1 GVLRRPRWPARRQW
15 EFGLSSDTMAS
26 LLTSPSHTSW
36 SQLTSWLRRP
46 HFARSLAIVLAVA
59 VTLSGL
65 ATYFTFQSLQPDA
78 SWVLGLLLLDFI
90 LLASLGGI
98 VAYRLVGIVLARRK
112 GSVGSRLH
120 ARLVA
125 LFSVVAVAPA
135 ILVAVFAVMFLHYG
149 LESWFSERVSQALS
163 NSLNVAQSYLEEHKD
178 VISGDALAMAA
189 DIDREAPNL
198 IGDAQRFQQM
208 FDAQAA
214 LRSLTEAIIF
224 DGSGRL
230 IARTGLSFGLEIE
243 SLPGAEQLA
252 KAAAGDAVILTNDTE
267 DRVRALVSLNSFDDT
282 YLYVGRF
289 VDSKVLGYLAETREV
304 VSEYQSLELR
314 RSGIERLFAATFGM
328 VALLLL
334 LAAVWVGLLF
344 ANSLA
349 SRITGLIKAADL
361 VSAGDLSVRLPE
373 TDDDHDEIDHL
384 QSTFN
389 RMTDQLLSQRDEL
402 VQANSKLDRRRVFTE
417 AVIGGVSSGVIG
429 LDRQGLITLPNPS
442 AVAFL
447 ESTADRLI
455 GRPVI
460 AVLPEIAGLLAGAV
474 AAPNTPAMEEQLEFR
489 RRDGHHTLL
498 VRVSAQL
505 DDVQEIAGFVVT
517 FEDITVLLGAQR
529 TAAWSEIARR
539 IAHEIKNPLTPI
551 RLSAERLKR
560 KYLPQI
566 ESDQDT
572 FKGSIDTIVRQVDTI
587 GALINEF
594 SAFARMPAPV
604 FNHESA
610 CDLVRQAVYLQ
621 QGARSDVTFETQLPD
636 GDIQL
641 YCDSRKVAQALT
653 NLVQNAVQSVVQRLA
668 DAPDGSDSGWVL
680 VKLEATEQFCSIEVH
695 DNGLGLPADEP
706 AGRLTEPYVTKRV
719 DGTGLG
725 LAIVKKIMEEHAGT
739 VSLRDRKGGGACVS
753 LAFPMISAAKCAA
766 AE

>member
-1 GVLRRPRWPARRQW
+1 
-15 EFGLSSDTMAS
+15 MAS
-26 LLTSPSHTSW
+26 LLTTPSQSSW
-36 SQLTSWLRRP
+36 SRLAARLRKP
-46 HFARSLAIVLAVA
+46 HMARRLAVVLAAAATVA
-59 VTLSGL
+59 GIVTYVVLSGSMQL
-65 ATYFTFQSLQPDA
+65 GAEA
-78 SWVLGLLLLDFI
+78 EWVLGLLYLDLI
-90 LLASLGGI
+90 LLLSLGVI
-98 VAYRLVGIVLARRK
+98 VGHRLVQIVLARRQ

-120 ARLVA
+120 ARMVA

-135 ILVAVFAVMFLHYG
+135 IIVAIFAVMFLHYG
-149 LESWFSERVSQALS
+149 LEAWFSDRVSQALT
-163 NSLNVAQSYLEEHKD
+163 NSLSVAQSYLEEHKD
-178 VISGDALAMAA
+178 IIRADAFAMAA
-189 DIDREAPNL
+189 DIDREAPGL
-198 IGDAQRFQQM
+198 VGDPVRFQRM

-224 DGSGRL
+224 DGHGQR
-230 IARTGLSFGLEIE
+230 IARSGLSFGLEIE
-243 SLPGAEQLA
+243 SLPAAGHLE
-252 KAAAGDAVILTNDTE
+252 KAAAGEAVILTNDTE
-267 DRVRALVSLNSFDDT
+267 DRVRALVRLNSFDDT

-289 VDSKVLGYLAETREV
+289 VDARVLGYLAQTREV
-304 VSEYQSLELR
+304 VEEYRSLELR
-314 RSGIERLFAATFGM
+314 RSGIERAFAIIFGV

-334 LAAVWVGLLF
+334 LAAIWVGLLF
-344 ANSLA
+344 ANGVA
-349 SRITGLIKAADL
+349 GRISQLTQAANL
-361 VSAGDLSVRLPE
+361 VSAGDLTVRVPE
-373 TDDDHDEIDHL
+373 TEKRDEIDDL

-389 RMTDQLLSQRDEL
+389 RMTDQLSTQRDEL
-402 VQANSKLDRRRVFTE
+402 VQANSQLDRRRAFTE

-442 AVAFL
+442 ALDFL
-447 ESTADRLI
+447 ESTAEKLV

-474 AAPNTPAMEEQLEFR
+474 AAPHTPAMVEQLEFR
-489 RRDGHHTLL
+489 RTDGHRTLL

-505 DDVQEIAGFVVT
+505 DDDDEIASFVVT
-517 FEDITVLLGAQR
+517 FEDITELLGAQR

-566 ESDQDT
+566 QSDEDT

-587 GALINEF
+587 GTLINEF

-604 FNHESA
+604 FNYESA

-621 QGARSDVTFETQLPD
+621 QGARAEVRFETRLPD
-636 GDIQL
+636 DDIQL

-653 NLVQNAVQSVVQRLA
+653 NLVQNAVQSVLQRLA
-668 DAPDGSDSGWVL
+668 NEPDGDERGWVL
-680 VKLEATEQFCSIEVH
+680 VKLDATEQFCSIEVH

-706 AGRLTEPYVTKRV
+706 VGRLTEPYVTKRA

-739 VSLRDRKGGGACVS
+739 ISLSNREGGGASVS
-753 LAFPMISAAKCAA
+753 LAFPMLPAANNAA

>member
-1 GVLRRPRWPARRQW
+1 MARR
-15 EFGLSSDTMAS
+15 
-26 LLTSPSHTSW
+26 
-36 SQLTSWLRRP
+36 
-46 HFARSLAIVLAVA
+46 LAVA
-59 VTLSGL
+59 LAIAATISGL
-65 ATYFTFQSLQPDA
+65 ATYFAFRSLQPDA
-78 SWVLGLLLLDFI
+78 TWVLALLWLDVILLL
-90 LLASLGGI
+90 ALGAI
-98 VAYRLVGIVLARRK
+98 VAHRLVQIVLARRQ
-112 GSVGSRLH
+112 GSAGSRLH

-125 LFSVVAVAPA
+125 LFSFVAVTPA
-135 ILVAVFAVMFLHYG
+135 IMVAVFAVMFLHYG

-163 NSLNVAQSYLEEHKD
+163 NSLNVAESYLEEHKD
-178 VISGDALAMAA
+178 IIRGDALAMAA
-189 DIDREAPNL
+189 DIDREAPSLAN
-198 IGDAQRFQQM
+198 DALRLQQV

-230 IARTGLSFGLEIE
+230 IARTGLSFGLEME
-243 SLPGAEQLA
+243 TLPDAEQRA
-252 KAAAGDAVILTNDTE
+252 KAAAGEAVILTNDTE
-267 DRVRALVSLNSFDDT
+267 DRVRALVAFNNFEDT
-282 YLYVGRF
+282 FLYVGRF
-289 VDSKVLGYLAETREV
+289 VDSQVLGYVAETREV

-314 RSGIERLFAATFGM
+314 RSGIERLFAVTFGV

-344 ANSLA
+344 ANGLA
-349 SRITGLIKAADL
+349 TRVSTLIEAADQ
-361 VSAGDLSVRLPE
+361 VSAGDLTVRLPE
-373 TDDDHDEIDHL
+373 SDNRDEIDHL

-389 RMTDQLLSQRDEL
+389 RMTDQLSSQRDEL
-402 VQANSKLDRRRVFTE
+402 IQANSQLDQRRAFTE

-442 AVAFL
+442 ALDFL
-447 ESTADRLI
+447 DRSADQLI

-460 AVLPEIAGLLAGAV
+460 AVLPEIAGLLAGTV
-474 AAPNTPAMEEQLEFR
+474 AAPHIPAMEEQLEFR
-489 RRDGHHTLL
+489 RADGNRTLL

-505 DDVQEIAGFVVT
+505 GDDRQIEGFVVT
-517 FEDITVLLGAQR
+517 FEDITELLGAQR

-566 ESDQDT
+566 EKDQDT
-572 FKGSIDTIVRQVDTI
+572 FTGSIDTIVRQVDTI
-587 GALINEF
+587 GNLINEF

-604 FNHESA
+604 FNYESA

-621 QGARSDVTFETQLPD
+621 QGARSDVKFETQLPAD
-636 GDIQL
+636 DIQL

-653 NLVQNAVQSVVQRLA
+653 NLVQNAVQSVLQRLR
-668 DAPDGSDSGWVL
+668 DDKDQPERGWVL
-680 VKLEATEQFCSIEVH
+680 VKLEATEHFCSIEVH

-706 AGRLTEPYVTKRV
+706 ADRLTEPYVTKRA

-725 LAIVKKIMEEHAGT
+725 LAIVKKIMEEHSGT
-739 VSLRDRKGGGACVS
+739 VSLSNRQGGGACVS
-753 LAFPMISAAKCAA
+753 LSFPVLPAANKTA

>member
-1 GVLRRPRWPARRQW
+1 MARR
-15 EFGLSSDTMAS
+15 
-26 LLTSPSHTSW
+26 
-36 SQLTSWLRRP
+36 
-46 HFARSLAIVLAVA
+46 LAVVLALAATVA
-59 VTLSGL
+59 GLVTYVVLSGSEQFG
-65 ATYFTFQSLQPDA
+65 ADA
-78 SWVLGLLLLDFI
+78 EWVLGLLYLDLI
-90 LLASLGGI
+90 LLLSLGVVVG
-98 VAYRLVGIVLARRK
+98 YRLVQIVLARRQ

-120 ARLVA
+120 ARMVT

-135 ILVAVFAVMFLHYG
+135 IVVAVFAVMFLHYG
-149 LESWFSERVSQALS
+149 LEAWFSDRVSQALT
-163 NSLNVAQSYLEEHKD
+163 NSLSVAQSYLEEHKE
-178 VISGDALAMAA
+178 IIRADALAMAA
-189 DIDREAPNL
+189 DIDREAPAL
-198 IGDAQRFQQM
+198 VGDPAKFQRM

-224 DGSGRL
+224 DGDGNR

-243 SLPGAEQLA
+243 SLPAAGHLEQ
-252 KAAAGDAVILTNDTE
+252 AAAGEAVILTNDTE
-267 DRVRALVSLNSFDDT
+267 DRVRALVRLNAFEDT

-289 VDSKVLGYLAETREV
+289 VDARVLGYLAQTREV
-304 VSEYQSLELR
+304 VEEYRSLELR
-314 RSGIERLFAATFGM
+314 RSGIERAFAVIFGV

-334 LAAVWVGLLF
+334 LAAIWVGLIF
-344 ANSLA
+344 ANGVAGRISQLTNAA
-349 SRITGLIKAADL
+349 SL
-361 VSAGDLSVRLPE
+361 VSDGDLSVRLPE
-373 TDDDHDEIDHL
+373 TEKNDEIDDL

-389 RMTDQLLSQRDEL
+389 RMTDQLSSQHDEL
-402 VQANSKLDRRRVFTE
+402 VQANSQLEQRRAFTE

-442 AVAFL
+442 ALDFL
-447 ESTADRLI
+447 GSSAERLI

-489 RRDGHHTLL
+489 RPGGHRTLL
-498 VRVSAQL
+498 VRVAAQL
-505 DDVQEIAGFVVT
+505 DDDGEIAGFVVT
-517 FEDITVLLGAQR
+517 FEDITELLGAQR

-566 ESDQDT
+566 ETDQDT
-572 FKGSIDTIVRQVDTI
+572 FTGSIDTIVRQVDTI

-621 QGARSDVTFETQLPD
+621 QGARAEIRFETELPD
-636 GDIQL
+636 REIQL

-653 NLVQNAVQSVVQRLA
+653 NLVQNAVQSVLQRLA
-668 DAPDGSDSGWVL
+668 NEADGGERGWVL

-695 DNGLGLPADEP
+695 DNGLGLPKDEP
-706 AGRLTEPYVTKRV
+706 VGRLTEPYVTKRA

-725 LAIVKKIMEEHAGT
+725 LAIVKKIMEEHSGT
-739 VSLRDRKGGGACVS
+739 ISLSNRDGGGACVS
-753 LAFPMISAAKCAA
+753 LAFPMIPAASPTASKTAA
-766 AE
+766 A

>member
-1 GVLRRPRWPARRQW
+1 
-15 EFGLSSDTMAS
+15 MAS
-26 LLTSPSHTSW
+26 LLTTNSQTSW
-36 SQLTSWLRRP
+36 SRLSSWLRRP
-46 HFARSLAIVLAVA
+46 HMARRLAIVLAVA
-59 VTLSGL
+59 ATLSGL
-65 ATYFTFQSLQPDA
+65 ATYYTFRSLQPDA
-78 SWVLGLLLLDFI
+78 TWVLALLWLDVILLL
-90 LLASLGGI
+90 ALGGI
-98 VAYRLVGIVLARRK
+98 VAHRLVQIMLARRQ

-125 LFSVVAVAPA
+125 LFSFVAVAPA
-135 ILVAVFAVMFLHYG
+135 ILVAIFAVMFLHYG
-149 LESWFSERVSQALS
+149 LESWFSERVSHALS
-163 NSLNVAQSYLEEHKD
+163 NSLNVAESYLEEHKD
-178 VISGDALAMAA
+178 VIRGDALAMAA
-189 DIDREAPNL
+189 DIDREGPKL
-198 IGDAQRFQQM
+198 VGDAARFQQM

-224 DGSGRL
+224 DGKGRL
-230 IARTGLSFGLEIE
+230 IARTGLSFGLEME
-243 SLPGAEQLA
+243 TLPGPDHLAEA
-252 KAAAGDAVILTNDTE
+252 KAGRAVILTNDTE
-267 DRVRALVSLNSFDDT
+267 DRVRALVGLGSFEDT

-289 VDSKVLGYLAETREV
+289 VDSKVLGYVAETRAV
-304 VSEYQSLELR
+304 VSDYQSLELR
-314 RSGIERLFAATFGM
+314 RTGIERLFAITFGV

-344 ANSLA
+344 ANGLA
-349 SRITGLIKAADL
+349 GRVSGLIQAADQ
-361 VSAGDLSVRLPE
+361 VSAGDLSVRVPVTE
-373 TDDDHDEIDHL
+373 EHDEIDHL

-389 RMTDQLLSQRDEL
+389 RMTDQLSSQREEL
-402 VQANSKLDRRRVFTE
+402 VQANSQLERRRAFTE

-442 AVAFL
+442 ALDFL
-447 ESTADRLI
+447 GSSAEQLI

-460 AVLPEIAGLLAGAV
+460 AVLPEIAGLLAAAV
-474 AAPNTPAMEEQLEFR
+474 AAPLAPAMEEQLEFR
-489 RRDGHHTLL
+489 RPDGHRTLL

-505 DDVQEIAGFVVT
+505 DDDEQIAGFVVT
-517 FEDITVLLGAQR
+517 FEDITELLGAQR

-566 ESDQDT
+566 EQDQDT
-572 FKGSIDTIVRQVDTI
+572 FTGSIDTIVRQVDTI
-587 GALINEF
+587 GSLINEF

-604 FNHESA
+604 FDYESA
-610 CDLVRQAVYLQ
+610 CDLIRQAIYLQ
-621 QGARSDVTFETQLPD
+621 QGARAEVRFETELPED
-636 GDIQL
+636 DIQL

-653 NLVQNAVQSVVQRLA
+653 NLVQNAVQSVLQRLA
-668 DAPDGSDSGWVL
+668 DEGDRGERGWVL
-680 VKLEATEQFCSIEVH
+680 VRLEATEQFCSIEVH

-706 AGRLTEPYVTKRV
+706 AGRLTEPYVTKRA

-739 VSLRDRKGGGACVS
+739 IALSNREGGGACVS
-753 LAFPMISAAKCAA
+753 LSFPMMPAASSAA

>member
-1 GVLRRPRWPARRQW
+1 
-15 EFGLSSDTMAS
+15 MAS
-26 LLTSPSHTSW
+26 LTTTSSQTRWSRLASW
-36 SQLTSWLRRP
+36 MRQPYMARR
-46 HFARSLAIVLAVA
+46 LAIILAVA
-59 VTLSGL
+59 ATLSGL
-65 ATYFTFQSLQPDA
+65 ATYYTFRSLQPDA
-78 SWVLGLLLLDFI
+78 QWVLGLLWLDVI
-90 LLASLGGI
+90 LLLSLGGI
-98 VAYRLVGIVLARRK
+98 VAYRLARIMLARRR

-125 LFSVVAVAPA
+125 LFSFVAVAPA
-135 ILVAVFAVMFLHYG
+135 ILVAIFAVMFLHYG
-149 LESWFSERVSQALS
+149 LESWFSERVKRALS

-178 VISGDALAMAA
+178 IIRGDALAMAA
-189 DIDREAPNL
+189 DIDREAPKL
-198 IGDAQRFQQM
+198 IDDAARFQQM

-224 DGSGRL
+224 SGNGRL
-230 IARTGLSFGLEIE
+230 IAKTGLSFGLEIE
-243 SLPGAEQLA
+243 ALPDAAQLA
-252 KAAAGDAVILTNDTE
+252 KATAGEAVILTNDSE
-267 DRVRALVSLNSFDDT
+267 DRVRALVNLSSFDDT

-304 VSEYQSLELR
+304 VSEYESLELR
-314 RSGIERLFAATFGM
+314 RSGIERLFAVTFGV

-344 ANSLA
+344 ANGLA
-349 SRITGLIKAADL
+349 TRITGLIKAADL
-361 VSAGDLSVRLPE
+361 VSAGDLSVRMPE
-373 TDDDHDEIDHL
+373 TEEKDEIDHL

-389 RMTDQLLSQRDEL
+389 RMTDQLSSQRDEL
-402 VQANSKLDRRRVFTE
+402 VQANSQLDRRRAFTE

-429 LDRQGLITLPNPS
+429 LDRQGLITLPNLK
-442 AVAFL
+442 ALDFL
-447 ESTADRLI
+447 EQTADRLI

-474 AAPNTPAMEEQLEFR
+474 AAPNIPAMEEQLEFR
-489 RRDGHHTLL
+489 RMDGHRTLL
-498 VRVSAQL
+498 VRVSAQI
-505 DDVQEIAGFVVT
+505 DDDQQIAGFVVT
-517 FEDITVLLGAQR
+517 FEDITELLGAQR

-566 ESDQDT
+566 EQDQDT
-572 FKGSIDTIVRQVDTI
+572 FTGSIDTIVRQVDTI
-587 GALINEF
+587 GNLINEF

-604 FNHESA
+604 FNYESA

-621 QGARSDVTFETQLPD
+621 QGARAEVRFETELPD
-636 GDIQL
+636 DDIQL

-653 NLVQNAVQSVVQRLA
+653 NLVQNAVQSVLQRLTNEA
-668 DAPDGSDSGWVL
+668 DHGERGWVL
-680 VKLEATEQFCSIEVH
+680 VRLKATESFCSIEVH
-695 DNGLGLPADEP
+695 DNGQGLPTDEP
-706 AGRLTEPYVTKRV
+706 VGRLTEPYVTKRA

-739 VSLRDRKGGGACVS
+739 ISLSNREGGGACVS
-753 LAFPMISAAKCAA
+753 LSFPMIPAASKTA

>member
-1 GVLRRPRWPARRQW
+1 
-15 EFGLSSDTMAS
+15 MAS
-26 LLTSPSHTSW
+26 LLTTSSQTRW
-36 SQLTSWLRRP
+36 SRLASRVRQPHMARR
-46 HFARSLAIVLAVA
+46 LAIVLAVA
-59 VTLSGL
+59 ATISGL
-65 ATYFTFQSLQPDA
+65 ATYFTFRSLQPDA
-78 SWVLGLLLLDFI
+78 KWVLGLLWLDVI
-90 LLASLGGI
+90 LLLSLGGI
-98 VAYRLVGIVLARRK
+98 VAYRLVHIVLARRQ

-125 LFSVVAVAPA
+125 LFSFVAVAPA
-135 ILVAVFAVMFLHYG
+135 IIVAVFAVMFLHYG

-178 VISGDALAMAA
+178 IIRGDALAMAA

-198 IGDAQRFQQM
+198 IGNAARFQQM

-224 DGSGRL
+224 NGNGRL
-230 IARTGLSFGLEIE
+230 IAKTGLSFGLEIE
-243 SLPGAEQLA
+243 SLPDASQLA
-252 KAAAGDAVILTNDTE
+252 KATAGEAVILTNDTE

-289 VDSKVLGYLAETREV
+289 VDSKVLGYLAETRQV

-314 RSGIERLFAATFGM
+314 RSGIERLFAVTFGV

-344 ANSLA
+344 ANGLA
-349 SRITGLIKAADL
+349 SRITELIEAADL
-361 VSAGDLSVRLPE
+361 VSAGDLSVRVPAAE
-373 TDDDHDEIDHL
+373 EKDEIDHL
-384 QSTFN
+384 QNTFN
-389 RMTDQLLSQRDEL
+389 RMTDQLSSQRDEL
-402 VQANSKLDRRRVFTE
+402 VQANSQLDQRRAFTE

-442 AVAFL
+442 ALDFL
-447 ESTADRLI
+447 SAKAEELV

-460 AVLPEIAGLLAGAV
+460 AVLPEAAGLLAAAV
-474 AAPNTPAMEEQLEFR
+474 AAPHVPAMEEQLEFR
-489 RRDGHHTLL
+489 HPDGRRTLL

-505 DDVQEIAGFVVT
+505 DDDEEIAGFVVT
-517 FEDITVLLGAQR
+517 FEDITELLGAQR

-566 ESDQDT
+566 EADQDT

-587 GALINEF
+587 GNLINEF

-604 FNHESA
+604 FNYESA

-621 QGARSDVTFETQLPD
+621 QGVRADVKFETRLPD
-636 GDIQL
+636 DDIQL

-653 NLVQNAVQSVVQRLA
+653 NLVQNAVQSVLQRLK
-668 DAPDGSDSGWVL
+668 DEKEGGELGWVM
-680 VKLEATEQFCSIEVH
+680 VKLEVTDQFCSIEVH

-706 AGRLTEPYVTKRV
+706 AGRLTEPYVTKRA

-725 LAIVKKIMEEHAGT
+725 LAIVKKIMEEHGGT
-739 VSLRDRKGGGACVS
+739 ISLRDREDSGACVA
-753 LAFPMISAAKCAA
+753 LAFPMAPAASSAA